1 MQKKAKKAVDILNG
15 RQFDAH
21 YAENAEEA
29 RKLVETMLPDGAQIA
44 VGGSVTL
51 QETGIMELIKNGKYD
66 FIDRFNNTSW
76 EEELHKYRLGF
87 LSDVFITGTNAVK
100 A

>member
-1 MQKKAKKAVDILNG
+1 MVKKAKKAVDILNG

-21 YAENAEEA
+21 YEENVEEA

-66 FIDRFNNTSW
+66 FIRPFQ
-76 EEELHKYRLGF
+76 
-87 LSDVFITGTNAVK
+87 
-100 A
+100 

>member
-21 YAENAEEA
+21 YAENVEEA

-44 VGGSVTL
+44 VGDSVTL
-51 QETGIMELIKNGKYD
+51 QETPIRCRNI
-66 FIDRFNNTSW
+66 
-76 EEELHKYRLGF
+76 HKEYQAYRK
-87 LSDVFITGTNAVK
+87 SYRK
-100 A
+100 